1 MFIELSKLSIFEL
14 FKIYRAAGAVLLVKT
29 IVPLLFILAVIYC
42 ILWLNDKRL
51 C

>member
-14 FKIYRAAGAVLLVKT
+14 LKIFRAAGMALFVKA
-29 IVPLLFILAVIYC
+29 IVPLLFILAVIYG